1 MDNPMRLD
9 PSAAQPALTFDCG
22 DLMVD
27 EVVVAADMVPDG
39 YFWEG
44 VLRFVD
50 PSLAEAVELDSESDM
65 FSAQGPAST
74 LEQVRDLMQPYV
86 TDAAELARLIERA
99 ETAGFDLEDSEPEE
113 PERPSFLR
121 RLMGRS

>member
-1 MDNPMRLD
+1 
-9 PSAAQPALTFDCG
+9 
-22 DLMVD
+22 
-27 EVVVAADMVPDG
+27 
-39 YFWEG
+39 
-44 VLRFVD
+44 
-50 PSLAEAVELDSESDM
+50 
-65 FSAQGPAST
+65 
-74 LEQVRDLMQPYV
+74 MQPYV